1 MDFDLLLIT
10 SKNEGLPLVMLEAAG
25 SGRATMSRDVG
36 GIGEFITDSKTGY
49 LIQGEAKQMAGKL
62 IEISTNKKDLE
73 VSGIA
78 ANQLLKERFSVEK
91 MAKSYL
97 SLYSS
102 LTVSK

>member
-1 MDFDLLLIT
+1 
-10 SKNEGLPLVMLEAAG
+10 MLESA
-25 SGRATMSRDVG
+25 SSWRATMSRNVG

-49 LIQGEAKQMAGKL
+49 LIKGEAKQMAVKL
-62 IEISTNKKDLE
+62 IQIATDKKNLE
-73 VSGIA
+73 VSGLA

-91 MAKSYL
+91 MAKNYL

>member
-1 MDFDLLLIT
+1 
-10 SKNEGLPLVMLEAAG
+10 
-25 SGRATMSRDVG
+25 MSRSVG
-36 GIGEFITDSKTGY
+36 GIGEFIADSKTGY
-49 LIQGEAKQMAGKL
+49 LIKGDAKLMADKL
-62 IEISTNKKDLE
+62 IEIATNKKSLE

-91 MAKSYL
+91 MAKSYF